1 MSRPSAFTLDAGR
14 WRGNAVR
21 HPVPVT
27 HRSRGL
33 QIRRFQDSDHDAV
46 WALHNH
52 ALHHVGAHAGSGP
65 WDDDLHAIRR
75 VYLEQGGEFIVGLL
89 DDELVAIGALRSTGS
104 QRAEIKRMRV
114 APHVQGRGF
123 GRRILEHLETRATEL
138 GYTHL
143 HLDTTA
149 RQLAAQTLYRSHG
162 YRETAREQRDRFE
175 LIFYEKRLTAD

>member
-1 MSRPSAFTLDAGR
+1 MPPAAELR
-14 WRGNAVR
+14 
-21 HPVPVT
+21 
-27 HRSRGL
+27 
-33 QIRRFQDSDHDAV
+33 IRRYEDGDHDAV

-52 ALHHVGAHAGSGP
+52 ALHHVGAHGGSGP

-75 VYLEQGGEFIVGLL
+75 VYLQQRGEFIVGLL
-89 DDELVAIGALRSTGS
+89 DDELVAMGALLCTGP

-123 GRRILEHLETRATEL
+123 GRRILERLETRATER

-149 RQLAAQTLYRSHG
+149 QQLAAKALYRSHR
-162 YRETAREQRDRFE
+162 YRETAREARDRFE
-175 LIFYEKRLTAD
+175 LIFFEKSLIP